1 MEQDLSSVIKNLKD
15 LKAEYDRLSAQPLS
29 HDAMEAYHCWYEQ
42 SFVLFDRFF
51 KNDCKEF
58 VNFSS
63 VDNTVTNG
71 YVLKENYNKI
81 RKDFCVLVDRL
92 EYGEAYK
99 GRQISLPAVTSTVSG
114 KRVFISHSSED
125 QDLVNRFVDSILLLG
140 MNIDA
145 SLIAYTSREDMGVA
159 PGENIPKYIRD
170 NIACAD
176 IVLLMISDNYK
187 TSAVCLNEMGAAWAL
202 NRTIVQILLPNTS
215 FDKLGWLCSLDKS
228 VKINDSNAI
237 DGLCEVFENKLDVR
251 VKLSSWNRYKEDFVK
266 SCQAQTPA
274 EMTLVAVLSDHLQP
288 QDDEL
293 GLLDYR
299 ERFDYANK
307 MVNDICGCITKG
319 LNDSNAVISRNAKQ
333 LQTLNAHNPSASQIK
348 AIMRHSA
355 KSMNDL
361 AEIVE
366 QNAPLLK
373 EHFYDMVDY
382 AVKVRSCV
390 THKEDVESGFD
401 IVKDLLVSI
410 SGAKESMIDLRN
422 EVEQQPNMEAM
433 QNKAKKRLY
442 NAQTVLIDV
451 LDSCQSKAKDLVG
464 VV

>member
-29 HDAMEAYHCWYEQ
+29 HDAMEAYRCWYEQ

-51 KNDCKEF
+51 ENDCKEF

-63 VDNTVTNG
+63 VDNTSTNG
-71 YVLKENYNKI
+71 YELKENYNKI
-81 RKDFCVLVDRL
+81 RKDFCVLVERI

-125 QDLVNRFVDSILLLG
+125 QDLVNRFVDSIMQLG
-140 MNIDA
+140 MNIDP
-145 SLIAYTSREDMGVA
+145 SLIAYTAREDMGVA

-187 TSAVCLNEMGAAWAL
+187 TSEVCLNEMGAAWAL

-237 DGLCEVFENKLDVR
+237 DGLCEVFEKKLDVR
-251 VKLSSWNRYKEDFVK
+251 LKLSSWNRYKEDFVK
-266 SCQAQTPA
+266 SCQAQAPA
-274 EMTLVAVLSDHLQP
+274 EIE
-288 QDDEL
+288 EL

-366 QNAPLLK
+366 LNAPLLK

-390 THKEDVESGFD
+390 THKEDVESRFD

-410 SGAKESMIDLRN
+410 SGAKESMIELRN